1 VLVLRRALLSVTD
14 KTGIVDLAQGLARHG
29 VEILSTGG
37 TAKVLEAAGVKVRAL
52 ADFTGSPEMLDGRVK
67 TLHPRVH
74 GGLLARRDLASH
86 QAEMNTHG
94 LEPIDLVAVNLYD
107 FSGALEKQL
116 SFEATVEEID
126 IGGPSMLRSAAK
138 NHAGVLPLVDP
149 ADYARVLEV
158 LDAGGDLDAPFRRA
172 LAHKVFAHTARY
184 DGMVAGWLEGQL
196 EGADRSF
203 PEVIGRSYQRVQ
215 PLRYGENPHQNAAFY
230 RDLGAKTGLAAAEIL
245 QGKELSYNNLL
256 DLDAAMGLAVD
267 LAVTQT
273 GATAVYIKHNNPC
286 GVATSADLSTAIKR
300 ARDADPVSAFGAV
313 IALTQ
318 PIDEAA
324 AIALTEAFVEAVIAP
339 GVDEAAQRVFAAK
352 KNVRV
357 LRLADPA
364 AWQLPPAGQIE
375 LRKVRGGALAQSHDG
390 GPPFLDEVKKAR
402 VVTRRAPTA
411 AEWSAL
417 GYAWAVA
424 KHVRSNAIVFAAPDR
439 TLAVGAGQ
447 MSRVDSV
454 KICRLKAGEV
464 LRGAAVASD
473 AFFPFRD
480 GVDQLAEAGATAIIQ
495 PGGSIRDEEVIA
507 AADGHGVAMVFTGVR
522 HFRH

>member
-1 VLVLRRALLSVTD
+1 LSVTD

-375 LRKVRGGALAQSHDG
+375 LRKVRGGGLGPKPRWGTAVPRRGQEGPGGHPPGADRGRVVRPWLRLGGRQTRPIQRDRVCRPGSDLGGGRWPNEPGRLGEDLPAQSRGGAPGGRRGLRRFFPLPRRRRSAGRGRRHRHHPTGWEHPGRRGHRCRRWPWSSDG
-390 GPPFLDEVKKAR
+390 LH
-402 VVTRRAPTA
+402 RRA
-411 AEWSAL
+411 
-417 GYAWAVA
+417 
-424 KHVRSNAIVFAAPDR
+424 
-439 TLAVGAGQ
+439 TLPP
-447 MSRVDSV
+447 
-454 KICRLKAGEV
+454 L
-464 LRGAAVASD
+464 
-473 AFFPFRD
+473 
-480 GVDQLAEAGATAIIQ
+480 T
-495 PGGSIRDEEVIA
+495 
-507 AADGHGVAMVFTGVR
+507 
-522 HFRH
+522 